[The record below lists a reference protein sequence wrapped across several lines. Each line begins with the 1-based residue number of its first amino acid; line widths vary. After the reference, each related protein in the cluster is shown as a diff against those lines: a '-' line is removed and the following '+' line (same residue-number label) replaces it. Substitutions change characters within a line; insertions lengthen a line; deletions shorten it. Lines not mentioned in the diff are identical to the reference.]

1 MQSFAKRL
9 IALRRERGL
18 TQEECAKLNHMQRST
33 YSGYETEG
41 KEPKFEAL
49 SALAGFFGVTTD
61 YLLGVSDSR
70 THNDA
75 VPVTDA
81 GNLSGRRSYA
91 LVTGGARGMGRA
103 ISLYLAKNGF
113 TVAALGTRDAEN
125 VKDFTDELFEYGDNI
140 YIKCDI
146 SDRDDRM
153 RAIDVFYEKY
163 GRLDVLVNNAGI
175 APAVRADLLDMT
187 EESFDR
193 VMNVNLKGTFF
204 FTQYAASKM
213 INDAPGDAPRCVIIT
228 SSISAETSSINRGE
242 YCISKAGLSM
252 TAKLFADRLAP
263 YGINCYEVRPGIIA
277 TDMTAG
283 VSEKYQRL
291 IDGGLLPISRMGA
304 PEDAAKAVYGLAMG
318 YFSYA
323 TGCVIP
329 VDGGFAL
336 SRL

>member
-1 MQSFAKRL
+1 M
-9 IALRRERGL
+9 
-18 TQEECAKLNHMQRST
+18 
-33 YSGYETEG
+33 GY
-41 KEPKFEAL
+41 K
-49 SALAGFFGVTTD
+49 
-61 YLLGVSDSR
+61 
-70 THNDA
+70 
-75 VPVTDA
+75 
-81 GNLSGRRSYA
+81 SYA

-113 TVAALGTRDAEN
+113 TVAALGTKDAEG
-125 VKDFTDELFEYGDNI
+125 VAPFIDELTSYGEDNT

-146 SDRDDRM
+146 SKEEDRKA
-153 RAIDVFYEKY
+153 AIDAFYDRY
-163 GRLDVLVNNAGI
+163 GRLDVLVNNAGV
-175 APAVRADLLDMT
+175 APTVRADLLEMT

-193 VMNVNLKGTFF
+193 VLNVNLKGTFF
-204 FTQYAASKM
+204 FTQYAASRM
-213 INDAPGDAPRCVIIT
+213 IKDTPTEAPRCVIVT

-263 YGINCYEVRPGIIA
+263 YGINCYEVRPGIIS

-283 VSEKYQRL
+283 VSEKYQRR
-291 IDGGLLPISRMGA
+291 IDGGLLPIARMGV